1 MTLGPFFL
9 YSSLKVHHEC
19 IHPSFPFTR
28 AQFSNQMLLFSPRLL
43 GRIVLCLFALD
54 ALPVLLRVKHSNQ
67 AARSSS
73 PDCSRNSEASVQRLR
88 GGATTGQA
96 ILLTSGSLV
105 TLSGARLVVDGQTK
119 GSEQARARF
128 CHLPCSVLVGRTAA
142 CDLRSRR
149 CGYLPNPTIPTRA
162 RRTHHSSLVPRRSAR
177 PRRGWGS
184 RSSAGARPSSHRW
197 PQARRLSTAD

>member
-1 MTLGPFFL
+1 MLGWVLLRPFFL
-9 YSSLKVHHEC
+9 SPSKC
-19 IHPSFPFTR
+19 IRVHPSNFPFTR

-54 ALPVLLRVKHSNQ
+54 ALPVLLRVRHSNQ

-105 TLSGARLVVDGQTK
+105 TLSGVRLVVDGQTK

-128 CHLPCSVLVGRTAA
+128 LPPPL
-142 CDLRSRR
+142 LRASR
-149 CGYLPNPTIPTRA
+149 P
-162 RRTHHSSLVPRRSAR
+162 H
-177 PRRGWGS
+177 
-184 RSSAGARPSSHRW
+184 
-197 PQARRLSTAD
+197 RRL